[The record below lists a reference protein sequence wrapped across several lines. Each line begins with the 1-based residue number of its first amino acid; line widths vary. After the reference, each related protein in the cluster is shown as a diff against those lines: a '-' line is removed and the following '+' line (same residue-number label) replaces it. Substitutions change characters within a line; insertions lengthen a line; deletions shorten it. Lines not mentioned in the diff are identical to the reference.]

1 MGTENVKVA
10 DKVRA
15 RGFRLYYGDFPALKG
30 LNVSFPDKSK
40 TSIIGPSGC
49 GKSTFLRS
57 INRMNDLIE
66 GVRVEGEIVYEG
78 TNVYDPAV
86 DLTWLRSRIGMVFQR
101 PVAFPLSIYD
111 NVACAPRVQGIT
123 KRSDLDEIVERS
135 LKGVGLWDDVKDDLK
150 KSALGLSLGNQQK
163 LCIAR
168 AISTNPDVILL
179 DEPASALDPIATLK
193 LEDLM
198 WKLREDYCLVI
209 VTHNMQQAA
218 RASDY
223 TVFMLG
229 GEVVEMGSTRQ
240 VFTNP
245 KDPRTEKYITGKFV
259 TAGCKI
265 RH

>member
-1 MGTENVKVA
+1 
-10 DKVRA
+10 
-15 RGFRLYYGDFPALKG
+15 
-30 LNVSFPDKSK
+30 
-40 TSIIGPSGC
+40 
-49 GKSTFLRS
+49 
-57 INRMNDLIE
+57 
-66 GVRVEGEIVYEG
+66 
-78 TNVYDPAV
+78 
-86 DLTWLRSRIGMVFQR
+86 MVFQR

-123 KRSDLDEIVERS
+123 KRSELDEIVERS
-135 LKGVGLWDDVKDDLK
+135 LKSVGLWDDVKDDLR

-179 DEPASALDPIATLK
+179 DEPASALDPIATLR

-198 WKLREDYCLVI
+198 WELRENYCLVI
-209 VTHNMQQAA
+209 VTHNMQQAS

-229 GEVVEMGSTRQ
+229 GEIVEMGPTRQ

-245 KDPRTEKYITGKFV
+245 KDPRTEKYITGKLV
-259 TAGCKI
+259 
-265 RH
+265 

>member
-1 MGTENVKVA
+1 MAEVRAGTA
-10 DKVRA
+10 AKVRA
-15 RGFRLYYGDFPALKG
+15 KDFRLYYGSFEALKG
-30 LNVSFPDKSK
+30 LTVSFPDKSV
-40 TSIIGPSGC
+40 TAIIGPSGC

-66 GVRVEGEIVYEG
+66 GVRVTGEIDYAGV
-78 TNVYDPAV
+78 NVYDPSV

-123 KRSDLDEIVERS
+123 TKSELDEIVERS
-135 LKGVGLWDDVKDDLK
+135 LKGVALWEEVKDILHK
-150 KSALGLSLGNQQK
+150 PALGLSLGNQQK

-168 AISTNPDVILL
+168 AISTEPEVLLL

-193 LEDLM
+193 LEELM
-198 WKLREDYCLVI
+198 WELREKYTIVI
-209 VTHNMQQAA
+209 VTHNMQQAS

-223 TVFMLG
+223 TMFMLS
-229 GEVVEMGSTRQ
+229 GEIVEMGPTKE

-245 KDPRTEKYITGKFV
+245 SDIRTEKYVTGKLV
-259 TAGCKI
+259 
-265 RH
+265 